1 MHPGQVVIHLLK
13 YVFITPFFLQLNRTS
28 WPCSCR
34 TLSNLWPQ
42 GWEDD
47 ANGLLQLEPIVTDRV
62 SSWASSIS
70 WAASISYQLL
80 MTSTALMAQPALIV
94 QTTSCYPYRVY
105 INVRLDILGVG
116 ILWKLASRLSTL
128 QFDLF
133 NRPFTRFLQTRRLGG
148 LTWVVLCVLV
158 ERLSRT
164 RTMSMLKVRIL
175 EKMRSFY
182 MYMGFAVQ

>member
-70 WAASISYQLL
+70 WATSISYQLL

-94 QTTSCYPYRVY
+94 QTTSCYPYWVN
-105 INVRLDILGVG
+105 IKVRLNILG
-116 ILWKLASRLSTL
+116 ILRKLASRLSVTVWL
-128 QFDLF
+128 MIC
-133 NRPFTRFLQTRRLGG
+133 
-148 LTWVVLCVLV
+148 LTAHLPG
-158 ERLSRT
+158 
-164 RTMSMLKVRIL
+164 
-175 EKMRSFY
+175 FY
-182 MYMGFAVQ
+182 KREG